1 MELLIVSGLS
11 GAGKSVAMNALE
23 DIGFFCI
30 DNVPAGLL
38 PSITAFSKAGDNQL
52 ERVALSMDVR
62 GCRSREQIETALQ
75 QLDEQKTPYKI
86 LFLDAPDDVLMR
98 RYSETRRRHPISIA
112 EGISTRDAFLKER
125 QILQPLKD
133 RADYTINT
141 GLLSTSQNKER
152 ICDLFL
158 KNGGAKNAMRLT
170 IMSSIA
176 QDEVRKLSE
185 RTRFGFKRAQEN
197 SVLLGQNNLFG
208 YNKVDGR
215 LEIVEHEAAIV
226 REVFERYTAGDLG
239 LRAIANDLERRGIRG
254 RQGRP
259 LTYSTLYGM
268 IRNPKY
274 KGCYA
279 GRRYAS
285 RDYRD
290 KRSYRLSEDKW
301 LVHEDDRVPAIVPE
315 AMWDE
320 ANRLLAARGQTMKQH
335 AQASQNRYAYSGKL
349 ICAKHGTAFHRH
361 VYKSKSRGEVECWN
375 CKLYREKGKQGGCDS
390 PTVYS
395 HELDRILARVFEQV
409 TDERSTAMQE
419 YIDNLRAF
427 AAQQDNA
434 PALAQVEQELE
445 TVTRR
450 KDKLLDLA
458 LAGALSNEEFRQR
471 NEACNEQLAA
481 LEQQRKELQNAD
493 KTLEQRIRRV
503 ESLRRTIEERWQTNC
518 GFSREMSKALV
529 DRIVVDADESRTCIR
544 LEIFLTTGSDFCAE
558 PVLSAATQS
567 PDAQMKLT
575 FPRSRSGHQGEYSVT
590 YLVRWHLG

>member
-1 MELLIVSGLS
+1 
-11 GAGKSVAMNALE
+11 
-23 DIGFFCI
+23 
-30 DNVPAGLL
+30 
-38 PSITAFSKAGDNQL
+38 
-52 ERVALSMDVR
+52 MDVR
-62 GCRSREQIETALQ
+62 RLDEIQAQGRSIFDTELAVAYYARVSTDKDEQINSLGN
-75 QLDEQKTPYKI
+75 QK
-86 LFLDAPDDVLMR
+86 
-98 RYSETRRRHPISIA
+98 RYFEDYIA
-112 EGISTRDAFLKER
+112 ANPHWTFAGGYVDEGISGTSVEGREQFLQMIEDAKCGRFDLIVTKEISRFARNTLDSLRYTRELLRCGVGVYFQNDN
-125 QILQPLKD
+125 
-133 RADYTINT
+133 INT
-141 GLLSTSQNKER
+141 FDKDAEL
-152 ICDLFL
+152 
-158 KNGGAKNAMRLT
+158 RLT

-215 LEIVEHEAAIV
+215 LEIVEPEAAVV
-226 REVFERYTAGDLG
+226 REVFERYAAGDLG
-239 LRAIANDLERRGIRG
+239 LRAIANDLESRGVRG
-254 RQGRP
+254 RQGKP

-290 KRSYRLSEDKW
+290 KRSYRLSADKW
-301 LVHEDDRVPAIVPE
+301 LVHKDDRVPAIVPE
-315 AMWDE
+315 ALWE
-320 ANRLLAARGQTMKQH
+320 QANRLLASRGKTMKAH

-349 ICAKHGTAFHRH
+349 ICARHGTTFHRH
-361 VYKSKSRGEVECWN
+361 VYKSKSRGESECWN

-395 HELDRILARVFEQV
+395 HELDRILERVFEQI
-409 TDERSTAMQE
+409 TDERSAAVQE

-434 PALAQVEQELE
+434 PALAQVEQEIE

-458 LAGALSNEEFRQR
+458 LAGALSNAEFKQR
-471 NEACNEQLAA
+471 NETCNEQLAA
-481 LEQQRKELQNAD
+481 LEQQRTELQNAD
-493 KTLEQRIRRV
+493 KTLEERIRRV
-503 ESLRRTIEERWQTNC
+503 ENLRRIIEERWQMSC

-529 DRIVVDADESRTCIR
+529 DHIVVDSDESKTRIS
-544 LEIFLTTGSDFCAE
+544 LDIFLTTGAE
-558 PVLSAATQS
+558 PIVSETQTS
-567 PDAQMKLT
+567 NSQLQMR
-575 FPRSRSGHQGEYSVT
+575 FQRARSGYQGT
-590 YLVRWHLG
+590 YEVRYCVRWHLG

>member
-1 MELLIVSGLS
+1 MPDADSRPESPDSLSYTRELLRFGVG
-11 GAGKSVAMNALE
+11 VYFQN
-23 DIGFFCI
+23 
-30 DNVPAGLL
+30 DN
-38 PSITAFSKAGDNQL
+38 
-52 ERVALSMDVR
+52 
-62 GCRSREQIETALQ
+62 
-75 QLDEQKTPYKI
+75 
-86 LFLDAPDDVLMR
+86 
-98 RYSETRRRHPISIA
+98 
-112 EGISTRDAFLKER
+112 
-125 QILQPLKD
+125 
-133 RADYTINT
+133 INT
-141 GLLSTSQNKER
+141 FDKDAEL
-152 ICDLFL
+152 
-158 KNGGAKNAMRLT
+158 RLT

-390 PTVYS
+390 PTIYS

-419 YIDNLRAF
+419 YIDNLRTF

-434 PALAQVEQELE
+434 PALAKVEQELE

-471 NEACNEQLAA
+471 NEACNEQLAM

-529 DRIVVDADESRTCIR
+529 DRIVVDADDSRTCIR
-544 LEIFLTTGSDFCAE
+544 LEIFLTTGSDFRAE

>member
-1 MELLIVSGLS
+1 
-11 GAGKSVAMNALE
+11 
-23 DIGFFCI
+23 
-30 DNVPAGLL
+30 
-38 PSITAFSKAGDNQL
+38 
-52 ERVALSMDVR
+52 MDVR
-62 GCRSREQIETALQ
+62 RLDEMQAQGRSIFDTELAVAYYARVSTDKDEQINSLGN
-75 QLDEQKTPYKI
+75 QK
-86 LFLDAPDDVLMR
+86 
-98 RYSETRRRHPISIA
+98 RYFENYIA
-112 EGISTRDAFLKER
+112 ANPHWTFAGGYVDEGISGTSVEGREQFLQMIEDAKCGRFDLIVTKEISRFARNTLDSLRYTRELLRCGVGVYFQNDN
-125 QILQPLKD
+125 
-133 RADYTINT
+133 INT
-141 GLLSTSQNKER
+141 FDKDAEL
-152 ICDLFL
+152 
-158 KNGGAKNAMRLT
+158 RLT

-215 LEIVEHEAAIV
+215 LEIVEPEAAVV
-226 REVFERYTAGDLG
+226 REVFERYAAGDLG
-239 LRAIANDLERRGIRG
+239 LRAIANDLDSRGVRG
-254 RQGRP
+254 RQGKP

-290 KRSYRLSEDKW
+290 KRSYRLSADKW
-301 LVHEDDRVPAIVPE
+301 LVHKDDRVPAIVPE
-315 AMWDE
+315 ALWE
-320 ANRLLAARGQTMKQH
+320 QANRLLASRGKTMKAH

-349 ICAKHGTAFHRH
+349 ICARHGTTFHRH
-361 VYKSKSRGEVECWN
+361 VYKSKSRGEAECWN

-395 HELDRILARVFEQV
+395 HELDRILERVFEQI
-409 TDERSTAMQE
+409 TNERSAAVQE

-434 PALAQVEQELE
+434 PALAQVEQEIE

-458 LAGALSNEEFRQR
+458 LAGALSNDEFKQR
-471 NEACNEQLAA
+471 NETCNEQLAA
-481 LEQQRKELQNAD
+481 LEQQRTELQNAD
-493 KTLEQRIRRV
+493 KTLEERIRRV
-503 ESLRRTIEERWQTNC
+503 ENLRRIIEERWQRSC

-529 DRIVVDADESRTCIR
+529 DHIVVDSDESKTRIS
-544 LEIFLTTGSDFCAE
+544 LDIFLTTGAE
-558 PVLSAATQS
+558 PIVSEMQTSNSQL
-567 PDAQMKLT
+567 QMS
-575 FPRSRSGHQGEYSVT
+575 FQRARSGYQGEYTVT
-590 YLVRWHLG
+590 YLVRWHLE